1 MDRRSFLKSI
11 GVGVAAA
18 VIVPKVLLEPLEKK
32 AIEHKHKSL
41 FGKYEDEVKALH
53 YAHYEEDLPKYTV
66 EDLRIGDFCVDKDAR
81 AWLCTA
87 MFFDKIEMTA
97 LEPYPEP
104 SFIDVNRNNFDEY
117 FIIFGS
123 AWGLPGNGQPS

>member
-1 MDRRSFLKSI
+1 MNRRSFLKSI

-18 VIVPKVLLEPLEKK
+18 VIVPKILLEPSEKK
-32 AIEHKHKSL
+32 PIEHRHKSL

-53 YAHYEEDLPKYTV
+53 YAHYEEDFPKYTV
-66 EDLRIGDFCVDKDAR
+66 EDLRVNDLCVDKDAR

-87 MFFDKIEMTA
+87 IMLDQIEMTA
-97 LEPYPEP
+97 VEADPEP
-104 SFIDVNRNNFDEY
+104 NFLDVNKNSFDEY

-123 AWGLPGNGQPS
+123 AWGIKGTGEPS